1 MKHHWLL
8 LTFDKYYFHLFSVA
22 FIAIL
27 RLLFY
32 VNNII
37 IIDVI
42 FIFVNFIFV
51 SVNSICSLFF
61 CFISCYLKHFLIY
74 KHYSASCWYFEL
86 PKSYWQLSDT
96 SSNIWCL
103 YVHINVCMCVYGEE
117 ERKSEWWSHFL
128 IMDNAMKQMLL
139 LKSVASQNTLFTM
152 NSNILTPSQCKF
164 FL

>member
-96 SSNIWCL
+96 SSEILVFICT
-103 YVHINVCMCVYGEE
+103 YKCVHVCVWRGREKEWMM
-117 ERKSEWWSHFL
+117 KS
-128 IMDNAMKQMLL
+128 
-139 LKSVASQNTLFTM
+139 
-152 NSNILTPSQCKF
+152 F
-164 FL
+164 FNHG